1 MQMVFPLERH
11 LRNSLIPLLCR
22 ALMPMMEHSGESS
35 RRACTASSTSSLEKR
50 SVLLSRMRGAAPLRR
65 MSVK

>member
-11 LRNSLIPLLCR
+11 LRNSVIPLLCR
-22 ALMPMMEHSGESS
+22 ALMLIMAHSGESS
-35 RRACTASSTSSLEKR
+35 RRICMAFSTSSLEKR
-50 SVLLSRMRGAAPLRR
+50 SVLLSRMRGDAPLRR